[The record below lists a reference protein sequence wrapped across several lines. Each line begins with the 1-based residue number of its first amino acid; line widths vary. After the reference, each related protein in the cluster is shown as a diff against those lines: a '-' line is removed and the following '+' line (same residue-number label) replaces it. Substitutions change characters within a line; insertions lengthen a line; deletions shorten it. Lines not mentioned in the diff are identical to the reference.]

1 MAKYLLRRIIRWAAE
16 MPHPAEQYY
25 SPHLSL
31 AEERALLR
39 LHYLLL
45 QTGQAALGLIG
56 PDILGIAI
64 EPRFDEAILHVSAT
78 AHTETLDED
87 VNDILDDLIA
97 LLASGPE
104 RLTRISTQIHVGAA
118 DLSWPGRS
126 YPLLYLAKPET
137 EPPIYN
143 A

>member
-1 MAKYLLRRIIRWAAE
+1 MAKNLLRRVIRWAAE

-31 AEERALLR
+31 GEERALLR

-56 PDILGIAI
+56 PDVLGIAV
-64 EPRFDEAILHVSAT
+64 EPRFDEVILHVAAT

-87 VNDILDDLIA
+87 VNDIVDDLIA
-97 LLASGPE
+97 FLAGGPE
-104 RLTRISTQIHVGAA
+104 RLTRISTQIHSGAA

-126 YPLLYLAKPET
+126 HPLLYLAKPEP
-137 EPPIYN
+137 EPPIHKS
-143 A
+143 